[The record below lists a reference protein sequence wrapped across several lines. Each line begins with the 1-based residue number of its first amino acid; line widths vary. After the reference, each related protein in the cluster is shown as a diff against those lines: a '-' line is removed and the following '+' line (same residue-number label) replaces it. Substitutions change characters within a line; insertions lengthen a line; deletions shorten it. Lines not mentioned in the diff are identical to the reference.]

1 MSNTEKGGRRKAE
14 GGRQPQRVPLALRS
28 ALVSRRIA
36 CCLLLTAFCL
46 LSAGC
51 RMDMQDQPK
60 YKTYRAGDEK
70 FGVKGASVRPL
81 VEGTVPR
88 RASGA
93 DYRDRDDYLYTGQ
106 TAGQTGA
113 TSGGAGAAG
122 ANVSTGMSVNT
133 LAGASQ
139 NGGGNAAGGNA
150 AGGVPGAREAA
161 ATGGP
166 DVFPFNIERA
176 DIERGR
182 ERFQI
187 YCVVCHGF
195 TGEAD
200 GMIVRRGFRKPPS
213 YYEDRLQEGTTP
225 ASHFFDV
232 ITNGWGAMPDYAAQ
246 IAPEDR
252 WKIIAYIRALQL
264 SRRMKFDEL
273 SPEARQKVLDSAHKP
288 PGGHEGGSRELQS
301 PQTGGTS
308 SQVEGNH

>member
-1 MSNTEKGGRRKAE
+1 MSNTESREQRAVCSVQCGTRR
-14 GGRQPQRVPLALRS
+14 RRVLFY
-28 ALVSRRIA
+28 
-36 CCLLLTAFCL
+36 CLLLTAYCL
-46 LSAGC
+46 LATGC

-81 VEGTVPR
+81 VEGTVAR

-93 DYRDRDDYLYTGQ
+93 EYRDRDDYLYTGQ
-106 TAGQTGA
+106 TAGQPAPGA
-113 TSGGAGAAG
+113 QSGGAAGGMQMGATTDANASAAVSAG
-122 ANVSTGMSVNT
+122 AHVH
-133 LAGASQ
+133 GAS
-139 NGGGNAAGGNA
+139 
-150 AGGVPGAREAA
+150 ETTA

-166 DVFPFNIERA
+166 DVFPINIERA
-176 DIERGR
+176 DIEVGR
-182 ERFQI
+182 QRFQI

-195 TGEAD
+195 TGEGD

-246 IAPEDR
+246 IPPEDR

-264 SRRMKFDEL
+264 SRRVKFDEL
-273 SPEARQKVLDSAHKP
+273 SPEARQKVLDSMHKP
-288 PGGHEGGSRELQS
+288 SSGHEGGSPELQS